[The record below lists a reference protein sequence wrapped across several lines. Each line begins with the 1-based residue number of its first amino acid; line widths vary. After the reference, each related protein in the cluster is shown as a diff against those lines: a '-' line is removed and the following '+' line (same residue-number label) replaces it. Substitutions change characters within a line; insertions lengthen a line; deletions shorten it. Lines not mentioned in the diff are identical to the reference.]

1 MSEINP
7 ETYNAINDSFLQ
19 FVEDNPKARKYIF
32 YGGAGSGK
40 SVFIAMFICMRLI
53 FGTNENILVL
63 RKWLPALKISALP
76 LILSILRAWGIFD
89 PDKALNKS
97 DLYLEYKSNRIYF
110 SGLDNP
116 EKIKSA
122 EFTYIW
128 IEEATDLNKEDY
140 MQLGLRLGRAKG
152 KPAKML
158 LSFNPIDQY
167 HWLITDILDKPDD
180 TIAIHHST
188 YLDNYENLN
197 RAFID
202 ELEGL
207 IEKDENYYRVYT
219 LGLPGILRNIIYSNY
234 VIEGFKQE
242 DPQFYGLDFGFNHP
256 IAMTSVV
263 MKDGEAWVS
272 EEYYQRGKETN
283 ELIKWMDQSKI
294 SKHRPIYADS
304 AEPDRIE
311 MIKKAGYNIFP
322 ARKDVAAGIDVV
334 KSIKLH
340 INSGASNL
348 ISEIRSYKYL
358 EKRDGTVTDEPVP
371 FNDDLLDSLRYA
383 LFTTYFKNKSIS
395 RDNIP
400 MKKHKRVSG
409 GFSG

>member
-7 ETYNAINDSFLQ
+7 ENFKAINNSFLQ
-19 FVEDNPKARKYIF
+19 FVEDNPTKRKYIF

-76 LILSILRAWGIFD
+76 LILSVLRAWGIFD

-97 DLYLEYKSNRIYF
+97 DLFLEYKTNRIYF

-180 TIAIHHST
+180 TIAVHHST
-188 YLDNYENLN
+188 YLDNYDNLSQS
-197 RAFID
+197 FID

-207 IEKDENYYRVYT
+207 IDKDENYYRVYT
-219 LGLPGILRNIIYSNY
+219 LGLPGVLKNIIYTNY
-234 VIEGFKQE
+234 LIEGFPEYQINM
-242 DPQFYGLDFGFNHP
+242 YGLDFGFNNP
-256 IAMTSVV
+256 MAMVSIT
-263 MKDGEAWVS
+263 MRDGEAYVS
-272 EEYYQRGKETN
+272 EEYYEREKDTN
-283 ELIKWMDQSKI
+283 DFIKWMDAVGIKKTI
-294 SKHRPIYADS
+294 PIYADS

-322 ARKDVAAGIDVV
+322 ARKDVSAGIDVV
-334 KSIKLH
+334 KSIRLH

-348 ISEIRSYKYL
+348 ISEIRSYKYM
-358 EKRDGTVTDEPVP
+358 EKKDGRVTDEPVP
-371 FNDDLLDSLRYA
+371 FNDHLLDALRYA
-383 LFTTYFKNKSIS
+383 LFTTYFKNKSIKHQ
-395 RDNIP
+395 DIP

>member
-1 MSEINP
+1 MIEINP
-7 ETYNAINDSFLQ
+7 EKYNAINDSFLQ
-19 FVEDNPKARKYIF
+19 FVEDNPNKRKYIF

-97 DLYLEYKSNRIYF
+97 DLFLEYKSNRIYF

-167 HWLITDILDKPDD
+167 HWLITDILDVPDD
-180 TIAIHHST
+180 TIAVHHST

-197 RAFID
+197 PEFIKD
-202 ELEGL
+202 LEGL
-207 IEKDENYYRVYT
+207 IDKDENYYRIYV
-219 LGLPGILRNIIYSNY
+219 LGLPGVLKNIIYTNY
-234 VIEGFKQE
+234 TIEAF
-242 DPQFYGLDFGFNHP
+242 DYIPQMYGLDFGFNNP
-256 IAMTSVV
+256 MALASITMR
-263 MKDGEAWVS
+263 DGEAYIS
-272 EEYYQRGKETN
+272 EEYYETEKDTN
-283 ELIKWMDQSKI
+283 ELIKWMNAIGIK
-294 SKHRPIYADS
+294 KTLPIYADS
-304 AEPDRIE
+304 AEPDRIA

-322 ARKDVAAGIDVV
+322 AKKDVAAGIDVV
-334 KSIKLH
+334 KSIRLH

-348 ISEIRSYKYL
+348 ISEIRSYKYM
-358 EKRDGTVTDEPVP
+358 EKKNGQVTDEPVP
-371 FNDDLLDSLRYA
+371 FNDHLLDCIRYA
-383 LFTTYFKNKSIS
+383 LFTTYFKNKSIK
-395 RDNIP
+395 RDIIP
-400 MKKHKRVSG
+400 MKKHRKVSG